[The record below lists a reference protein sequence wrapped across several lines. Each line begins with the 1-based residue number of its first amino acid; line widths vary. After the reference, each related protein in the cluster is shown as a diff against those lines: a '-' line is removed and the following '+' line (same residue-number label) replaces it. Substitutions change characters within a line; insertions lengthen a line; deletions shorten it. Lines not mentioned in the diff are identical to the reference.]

1 MHSCKSL
8 LASSELHAAAPC
20 AAFSFPHVEEDE
32 SSDPSDAW
40 CVAMDTF
47 DVEHEVFVEDDE
59 VEEPGENAGVSGD

>member
-1 MHSCKSL
+1 LIHSCKSL
-8 LASSELHAAAPC
+8 LASSESHAAAPF
-20 AAFSFPHVEEDE
+20 AAFAFPRVEDE